1 MLTLKKKITSLI
13 IFPMSFAGVKLRLAV
28 SAAFA
33 HAGGGPRFCHCDQK
47 EEHKSVKPQDLKK
60 NVLNVTIWLT
70 DEQLLHDAKYLE
82 FNFFWPKLALN

>member
-1 MLTLKKKITSLI
+1 
-13 IFPMSFAGVKLRLAV
+13 MSFAGVKLRLAV